1 MIAGLTS
8 WFTGRTRRE
17 RYMLLV
23 MAGLMAIVVVWL
35 GIILPINDSLAAAK
49 RRHADALAAEA
60 TVARQ
65 VATIRS
71 LRRGA
76 VRLPA
81 PLAAMVTQSA
91 VEAGFTGAQVTPVGR
106 EAVDVAIPA
115 ARPQAL
121 FAWLEGLRGRGIF
134 PVSLAMRV
142 AEGQTVSVEMRL
154 RGRGD

>member
-1 MIAGLTS
+1 MIANLKS
-8 WFTGRTRRE
+8 WFVSRTPRE

-23 MAGLMAIVVVWL
+23 MSGLMAVVIVWL
-35 GIILPINDSLAAAK
+35 GIILPVGDALAASK
-49 RRHADALAAEA
+49 RRHAEALVTEA
-60 TVARQ
+60 TIGRQ

-71 LRRGA
+71 LRGSA

-81 PLAAMVTQSA
+81 PLATVVTQSA
-91 VEAGFTGAQVTPVGR
+91 GEAGFTGAQVNPVGR
-106 EAVDVAIPA
+106 DAVDVAIPA

-134 PVSLAMRV
+134 PMSLAMRA

-154 RGRGD
+154 RGRGA